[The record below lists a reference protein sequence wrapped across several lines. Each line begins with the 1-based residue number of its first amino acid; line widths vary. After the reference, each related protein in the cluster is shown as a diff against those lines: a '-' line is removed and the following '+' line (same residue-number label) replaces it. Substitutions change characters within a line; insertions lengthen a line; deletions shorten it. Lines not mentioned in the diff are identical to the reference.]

1 MTIIFDKN
9 LSTERSIAIN
19 FFTEQLLDRRLHA
32 NWEKNISDSTEI
44 PDVSGFINNKN
55 FNTIEVQDNSINIPD
70 STDEVQ
76 DNSINIP
83 VQGTYNRIAQVSTT
97 YIAENKSYN
106 LTIVLEYDAAE

>member
-44 PDVSGFINNKN
+44 PDVSGFINNKIY
-55 FNTIEVQDNSINIPD
+55 TIEVQDNSI
-70 STDEVQ
+70 S
-76 DNSINIP
+76 IP

-97 YIAENKSYN
+97 YIAENQSYN
-106 LTIVLEYDAAE
+106 LTIVLAYDVAE

>member
-44 PDVSGFINNKN
+44 PDVSDFVNNKN
-55 FNTIEVQDNSINIPD
+55 FNTIEVQDNSI
-70 STDEVQ
+70 S
-76 DNSINIP
+76 IP

-106 LTIVLEYDAAE
+106 LTIVLDYDVAV

>member
-55 FNTIEVQDNSINIPD
+55 FNTIEVQDNSI
-70 STDEVQ
+70 S
-76 DNSINIP
+76 IP

-97 YIAENKSYN
+97 YIAENQSYN
-106 LTIVLEYDAAE
+106 LTIVLDYDAAE